1 MPKVLARLRGMAGI
15 ARKQSS
21 NRLTE
26 VVGGSNPPITLT
38 TATIICY
45 GMIMI
50 VLIVLKRSNSEY
62 TVESTSMYIVYPKG
76 YSRRVRPKSYIL
88 VITRFGR
95 IMSCLF
101 IYQVVNIGFIYK
113 SEDKPGIITMM
124 IIICI
129 IMLIL
134 YLIRALPTDVG
145 R

>member
-1 MPKVLARLRGMAGI
+1 
-15 ARKQSS
+15 
-21 NRLTE
+21 
-26 VVGGSNPPITLT
+26 
-38 TATIICY
+38 
-45 GMIMI
+45 
-50 VLIVLKRSNSEY
+50 
-62 TVESTSMYIVYPKG
+62 
-76 YSRRVRPKSYIL
+76 
-88 VITRFGR
+88 
-95 IMSCLF
+95 MSCLF